1 LPGIAC
7 RYRFLRAESSENAK
21 NAKNAEI
28 GVE

>member
-7 RYRFLRAESSENAK
+7 RYRFLRAESAK
-21 NAKNAEI
+21 SAKSAKNAEI